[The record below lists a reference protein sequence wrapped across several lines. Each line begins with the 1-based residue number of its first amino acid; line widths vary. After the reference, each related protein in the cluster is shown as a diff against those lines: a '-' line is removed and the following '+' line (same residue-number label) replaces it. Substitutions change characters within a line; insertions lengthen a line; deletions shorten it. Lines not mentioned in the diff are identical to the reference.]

1 MTALGLLLRTSIAR
15 SPALIVLSFPRA
27 LETAVVTK
35 EHCECFQSIT
45 SEHQLHPGSPD
56 EPPNSSALVRCKR
69 SSLAT
74 GAQASFLLSDLATL
88 AFIWCLIACLMLL
101 FLKGEVL
108 LLPKIAKTDVHPK
121 VATPSSL
128 NPALKQL

>member
-1 MTALGLLLRTSIAR
+1 
-15 SPALIVLSFPRA
+15 
-27 LETAVVTK
+27 
-35 EHCECFQSIT
+35 
-45 SEHQLHPGSPD
+45 
-56 EPPNSSALVRCKR
+56 
-69 SSLAT
+69 LAT